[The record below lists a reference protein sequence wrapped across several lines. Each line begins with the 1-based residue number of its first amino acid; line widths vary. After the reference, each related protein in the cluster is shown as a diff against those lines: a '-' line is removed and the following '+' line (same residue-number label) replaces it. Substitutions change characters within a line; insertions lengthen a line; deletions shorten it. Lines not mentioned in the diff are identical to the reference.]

1 MGWTLSLFVLFLS
14 SAYIEM
20 TVYGIQPGYLWQ
32 VLAYTKGE
40 PALAWLNYLSPL
52 LLSGIL
58 WLLTDRLFY
67 AAAVSCAVHQ
77 ILSYVNTL
85 KILYRDDPLVPKDL
99 LLFREAA
106 VAASDYSLK
115 MDWACL
121 TLISASVAGLILAGY
136 YVKSRS
142 LNKGIRLLGL
152 IAMAGAVMAANDH
165 LYSSKELFYSI
176 EKSDPTNVTA
186 VYEELGFTYC
196 FLYHLNAYPID
207 KPEDFDKEEAE
218 GWNEAEAQVRTP
230 KKPPHIIFVMNEAF
244 YDISNQARMAAAEI
258 DPLENFNRIA
268 SMDRAVSGRIVVPN
282 FGGGTANTEFDVM
295 TGMQTNM
302 ISSSGASAFRIVRKN
317 TVTLASLLN
326 AQGYQSFFLHPG
338 DSWFYNRQN
347 VYRMFGIE
355 DQIFEDAF
363 SDEDYKGNNL
373 AWVSDEACTD
383 MFIREFERRR
393 EESSAPVFS
402 YVVTIENHTAYNN
415 NKFGDMTFPWVWTP
429 EPLPGMAQEYLS
441 VYLEGLRDADAMLG
455 QLTQYFDGLDEPV
468 ILAFFGD
475 HLPNLGADYLTYKA
489 LHIDAGKT
497 DTIENTLK
505 TYSPPFVVWANEE
518 AAQSTEFLALKESL
532 LLTHEET
539 ISANYLGAMVL
550 QLAGYSGLSPYF
562 DFLNDARTQL
572 PVIWKENYRLP
583 DGTYTN
589 QLSESLA
596 KLLRQMQCWEYY
608 KLKYETIE
616 E

>member
-1 MGWTLSLFVLFLS
+1 
-14 SAYIEM
+14 
-20 TVYGIQPGYLWQ
+20 
-32 VLAYTKGE
+32 
-40 PALAWLNYLSPL
+40 
-52 LLSGIL
+52 
-58 WLLTDRLFY
+58 
-67 AAAVSCAVHQ
+67 
-77 ILSYVNTL
+77 
-85 KILYRDDPLVPKDL
+85 
-99 LLFREAA
+99 
-106 VAASDYSLK
+106 
-115 MDWACL
+115 
-121 TLISASVAGLILAGY
+121 
-136 YVKSRS
+136 
-142 LNKGIRLLGL
+142 
-152 IAMAGAVMAANDH
+152 
-165 LYSSKELFYSI
+165 
-176 EKSDPTNVTA
+176 
-186 VYEELGFTYC
+186 
-196 FLYHLNAYPID
+196 
-207 KPEDFDKEEAE
+207 
-218 GWNEAEAQVRTP
+218 
-230 KKPPHIIFVMNEAF
+230 
-244 YDISNQARMAAAEI
+244 
-258 DPLENFNRIA
+258 
-268 SMDRAVSGRIVVPN
+268 
-282 FGGGTANTEFDVM
+282 M